1 MKQAISILLLILSF
15 YNVSAQ
21 TTETVK
27 DSETN
32 GKIETKIPENA
43 VAVPDHENL
52 YVCNTDEIGKSERS
66 SAVGICSRKGEGWR
80 LPTIQEMEI
89 MYAYYLYLNLAEN
102 SYWTSDRDWDK
113 LKFYTYNFKNGK
125 KSLAES
131 TAKRL
136 VRCVWEKKEVRN

>member
-1 MKQAISILLLILSF
+1 MKKIATGIIAAVLMITAI
-15 YNVSAQ
+15 NVKAQ
-21 TTETVK
+21 EQTH
-27 DSETN
+27 
-32 GKIETKIPENA
+32 PENDA
-43 VAVPDHENL
+43 TNVPTNTIAVPDHENM
-52 YVCNTDEIGKSERS
+52 YVCVTDEPVKMTRS
-66 SAVGICSRKGEGWR
+66 AAVGICNRKGDGWR
-80 LPTIQEMEI
+80 LPTVQEMEI

-136 VRCVWEKKEVRN
+136 VRCVWKKKEVRN

>member
-1 MKQAISILLLILSF
+1 MKKTISILLLILLF

-21 TTETVK
+21 SSETVK
-27 DSETN
+27 NSETI
-32 GKIETKIPENA
+32 GKNEIKTPENA

-52 YVCNTDEIGKSERS
+52 YVCSTDEMGKSERS

-80 LPTIQEMEI
+80 LPTVQEMEI